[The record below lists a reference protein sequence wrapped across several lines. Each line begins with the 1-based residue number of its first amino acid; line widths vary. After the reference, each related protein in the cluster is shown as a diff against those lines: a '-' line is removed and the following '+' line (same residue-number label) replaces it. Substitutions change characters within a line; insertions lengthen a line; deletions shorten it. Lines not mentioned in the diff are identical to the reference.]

1 MKYKVQYHYYDEQRH
16 FLKCTKEIVAEGY
29 QEWPDGKV
37 LFYGKDDKYF
47 ESFYPGFWDWIEE
60 VGED

>member
-1 MKYKVQYHYYDEQRH
+1 MKYKVQYHYYDEH
-16 FLKCTKEIVAEGY
+16 KNFLKSTKEIVAEGY
-29 QEWPDGKV
+29 QVWPDGKA